1 MFAIENDRNFPLPI
15 MFAIRIIRI
24 IGILV
29 TLISPGLYVALV
41 SVNPEVLQ
49 IQLALSVAQSR
60 EGVPYPALVE
70 IILMLVILELILE
83 ASVRLPK
90 SIGPTIT
97 MVGGIILGQAA
108 VEAKLVSNLLII
120 ILAATTIANSTIV
133 GFQNA
138 VSIRLFKY
146 AIVLLAA
153 IFGIL
158 GLVAGLVFIG
168 AYLASLNTYGKSYLY
183 LNVKGNESNGG

>member
-1 MFAIENDRNFPLPI
+1 
-15 MFAIRIIRI
+15 
-24 IGILV
+24 
-29 TLISPGLYVALV
+29 
-41 SVNPEVLQ
+41 
-49 IQLALSVAQSR
+49 
-60 EGVPYPALVE
+60 
-70 IILMLVILELILE
+70 MLVILELILE